1 MQNYRRGNGTPLT
14 LMNRFSNTTFI
25 TIAAL
30 VVLAIIVD
38 RAIMFAWDWFRAG
51 RPDPGGLDITLSVIG
66 AGSLGALV
74 TWGFTL
80 WRTHLT
86 QRQIDLTSQN
96 SRYDRYQR
104 GIEMLGSPE
113 LFVRVGGIYALR
125 TLMKEDPEELHIP
138 AVELLCAFLRNPVD
152 VDTVTRG
159 SRVRQD
165 IQTALDVIVGRKE
178 KEVTL
183 EKARGFRLDLRSAN
197 LQYADLPGVD
207 FSEANL
213 EGTILSGTNMDGA
226 NLSKAVLHEADLSF
240 ANCRKSNF
248 RNASL
253 VRANLHRVSVDD
265 SDFSGTRIDWVDCTE
280 GSCYK
285 TTFANARIQ
294 NCKFNGALLH
304 KAELTRTFLS
314 FGNMLTQQQL
324 DNAEADPDAPP
335 FIYADLEDSET
346 GEPLNWRG
354 ELPYQPSREEMQ
366 IQHGLAQ
373 SKSRGGR
380 LNLVSVNRINMKPPT
395 KPQAGYF

>member
-1 MQNYRRGNGTPLT
+1 
-14 LMNRFSNTTFI
+14 MNRFSNTTFI

-51 RPDPGGLDITLSVIG
+51 RPDLGGLEITLSVIG

-138 AVELLCAFLRNPVD
+138 AVELLGAFLRNPVD
-152 VDTVTRG
+152 ADTVTRG

-253 VRANLHRVSVDD
+253 VRANLHHVSVDD
-265 SDFSGTRIDWVDCTE
+265 SDFSETRIDWVDCTE
-280 GSCYK
+280 GSFYK

-324 DNAEADPDAPP
+324 DNAKADPDAPP
-335 FIYADLEDSET
+335 FIYADLVDAET

-366 IQHGLAQ
+366 IRHELAQ
-373 SKSRGGR
+373 SQSRGRR
-380 LNLVSVNRINMKPPT
+380 LNLVSVNRVNMKPPT